1 MTALFRI
8 IMMLVG
14 YIWACIAASAVLTFG
29 TLAPNW
35 DDLGALGQSLGPAL
49 GPALGD
55 PSGGVPTAALW
66 TVIGVGAVI
75 IFTIGFFPTLLAIV
89 LTEGF
94 KLRSIVVHAL
104 IGCGL
109 ALAAVYG
116 LDFGGYVTAPNA
128 DMMHEREVFAAAGIA
143 GGLVYWLFA
152 GRRAGIWTSRA

>member
-1 MTALFRI
+1 MTAVFRV

-35 DDLGALGQSLGPAL
+35 DDLDALGRSLGNTS
-49 GPALGD
+49 GD
-55 PSGGVPTAALW
+55 VPTVALW
-66 TVIGVGAVI
+66 SVIGIGAVI
-75 IFTIGFFPTLLAIV
+75 IFAIGFFPTLLAVV

-94 KLRSIVVHAL
+94 KLRSIIVHAL
-104 IGCGL
+104 IGCAL

-152 GRRAGIWTSRA
+152 GRRAGSWT

>member
-1 MTALFRI
+1 MTAVFRV

-35 DDLGALGQSLGPAL
+35 DDLDALRRSLGNTS
-49 GPALGD
+49 GD
-55 PSGGVPTAALW
+55 VPTVALW
-66 TVIGVGAVI
+66 SVIGIGAVI
-75 IFTIGFFPTLLAIV
+75 IFAIGFFPTLLAVV
-89 LTEGF
+89 LTEGL
-94 KLRSIVVHAL
+94 KLRSIIVHAL
-104 IGCGL
+104 IGCAL

-152 GRRAGIWTSRA
+152 GRRAGAWS

>member
-1 MTALFRI
+1 MTAVFRV

-35 DDLGALGQSLGPAL
+35 DDLDALRRSLGNTS
-49 GPALGD
+49 GD
-55 PSGGVPTAALW
+55 VPTVALW
-66 TVIGVGAVI
+66 SVIGIGAVI
-75 IFTIGFFPTLLAIV
+75 IFAIGFFPTLLAVV
-89 LTEGF
+89 LTEGL
-94 KLRSIVVHAL
+94 KLRSIIVHAL
-104 IGCGL
+104 IGCAL

-152 GRRAGIWTSRA
+152 GRRAGAWK

>member
-1 MTALFRI
+1 MTAVFRV

-35 DDLGALGQSLGPAL
+35 DDLDALGRS
-49 GPALGD
+49 LGD
-55 PSGGVPTAALW
+55 PSGDVPTVALW
-66 TVIGVGAVI
+66 SVIGIGAVI
-75 IFTIGFFPTLLAIV
+75 IFAIGFFPTLLAIV

-94 KLRSIVVHAL
+94 KLRSIIVHAL
-104 IGCGL
+104 IGCAL
-109 ALAAVYG
+109 ALPAVYG

-152 GRRAGIWTSRA
+152 GRRAGIWT

>member
-1 MTALFRI
+1 MTAVFRV

-35 DDLGALGQSLGPAL
+35 DDLDALGRSLGNTS
-49 GPALGD
+49 GD
-55 PSGGVPTAALW
+55 VPTVALW
-66 TVIGVGAVI
+66 SVIGIGAVI
-75 IFTIGFFPTLLAIV
+75 IFAIGFFPTLLAVV

-94 KLRSIVVHAL
+94 KLRSIIVHAL
-104 IGCGL
+104 IGCAL

-128 DMMHEREVFAAAGIA
+128 GMVHEREVFAAAGIA

-152 GRRAGIWTSRA
+152 GRRAGSWT

>member
-1 MTALFRI
+1 MTAVFRI

-35 DDLGALGQSLGPAL
+35 DDLDALGRSLGNTS
-49 GPALGD
+49 GD
-55 PSGGVPTAALW
+55 VPTVALW
-66 TVIGVGAVI
+66 SVIGIGAVI
-75 IFTIGFFPTLLAIV
+75 IFAIGFFPTLLAVV
-89 LTEGF
+89 LTEGL
-94 KLRSIVVHAL
+94 KLRSIIVHAL
-104 IGCGL
+104 IGCAL

-152 GRRAGIWTSRA
+152 GRRAGAWK

>member
-8 IMMLVG
+8 VMMLVG

-35 DDLGALGQSLGPAL
+35 DDLDALGRSLGNTS
-49 GPALGD
+49 GD
-55 PSGGVPTAALW
+55 VPTVALW
-66 TVIGVGAVI
+66 SVIGIGAVI
-75 IFTIGFFPTLLAIV
+75 IFAIGFFPTLLAVV
-89 LTEGF
+89 LTEGL
-94 KLRSIVVHAL
+94 KLRSIIVHAL
-104 IGCGL
+104 IGCAL

-152 GRRAGIWTSRA
+152 GRRAGAWK

>member
-1 MTALFRI
+1 MTAVFRV

-35 DDLGALGQSLGPAL
+35 DDLDALGRS
-49 GPALGD
+49 LGD
-55 PSGGVPTAALW
+55 PSGDVPTVALW
-66 TVIGVGAVI
+66 SVIGIGAVI
-75 IFTIGFFPTLLAIV
+75 IFAIGFFPTLLAIV

-94 KLRSIVVHAL
+94 RLRSIIVHAL
-104 IGCGL
+104 IGCAL

-152 GRRAGIWTSRA
+152 GRRAGIWT

>member
-1 MTALFRI
+1 MTAVFRV

-35 DDLGALGQSLGPAL
+35 EDLDALGRSLGNTS
-49 GPALGD
+49 GD
-55 PSGGVPTAALW
+55 VPTVALW
-66 TVIGVGAVI
+66 SVIGIGAVI
-75 IFTIGFFPTLLAIV
+75 IFAIGFFPTLLAVV
-89 LTEGF
+89 LTEGL
-94 KLRSIVVHAL
+94 KLRSIIVHAL
-104 IGCGL
+104 IGCAL

-152 GRRAGIWTSRA
+152 GRRAGAWK

>member
-1 MTALFRI
+1 MTALFRV
-8 IMMLVG
+8 MMMIVG
-14 YIWACIAASAVLTFG
+14 YIWACVAASAVLTFG

-35 DDLGALGQSLGPAL
+35 DDLDALGHSLGPAL
-49 GPALGD
+49 GA
-55 PSGGVPTAALW
+55 PSGDVPTAALW
-66 TVIGVGAVI
+66 TVIGIGAAI
-75 IFTIGFFPTLLAIV
+75 IFAIGFFPTLLAIV

-152 GRRAGIWTSRA
+152 GRRAGSWT

>member
-1 MTALFRI
+1 MTAVFRV

-35 DDLGALGQSLGPAL
+35 DDLDALRRSLGNTS
-49 GPALGD
+49 GD
-55 PSGGVPTAALW
+55 VPTVALW
-66 TVIGVGAVI
+66 SVIGIGAVI
-75 IFTIGFFPTLLAIV
+75 IFAIGFFPTLLAVV
-89 LTEGF
+89 LTEGL
-94 KLRSIVVHAL
+94 KLRSIIVHAL
-104 IGCGL
+104 IGCAL

-128 DMMHEREVFAAAGIA
+128 DMTHEREVFAAAGIA

-152 GRRAGIWTSRA
+152 GRRAGAWT

>member
-1 MTALFRI
+1 MTAVFRV

-35 DDLGALGQSLGPAL
+35 DDLDALGRSLGNTS
-49 GPALGD
+49 GD
-55 PSGGVPTAALW
+55 VPTVALW
-66 TVIGVGAVI
+66 SVIGIGAVI
-75 IFTIGFFPTLLAIV
+75 IFAIGFFPTLLAVV
-89 LTEGF
+89 LTEGL
-94 KLRSIVVHAL
+94 KLRSIIVHAL
-104 IGCGL
+104 IGCAL

-128 DMMHEREVFAAAGIA
+128 DMTHEREVFAAAGIA

-152 GRRAGIWTSRA
+152 GRRAGAWK